1 MMITVEQMLEFKER
15 LKIAW
20 KDILPDARAVTIWA
34 DSFRDY
40 DYATIEAAIIEYMK
54 TNRFKPNPADII
66 SCIPVA
72 KAEPKAKAV
81 FVPKYETLP
90 DGKLV
95 RVIKCRRCRDT
106 GLITWD
112 NERQETVGRPCEC
125 EAAIAF
131 YGMRGSDL
139 KNETK

>member
-1 MMITVEQMLEFKER
+1 MITVEQMLEFKER

-20 KDILPDARAVTIWA
+20 KDILPDARSITVWA

-40 DYATIEAAIIEYMK
+40 DYATVETAIIEYMR

-66 SCIPVA
+66 SCIPA
-72 KAEPKAKAV
+72 AQAEPKQKAV
-81 FVPKYETLP
+81 FVPKYETMP

-106 GLITWD
+106 GLFTWE
-112 NERQETVGRPCEC
+112 NEKHEVYGRPCEC
-125 EAAIAF
+125 QAAIAF
-131 YGMRGSDL
+131 YGTCGSDL
-139 KNETK
+139 KNEAK